1 MRQVDCVKNIWRFTD
16 MYVSERYNVSQLFP
30 KHIADQLKAGQ
41 KVEPE
46 HHELVTVIFS
56 DIVHFTDISRTST
69 PLKVSQMLD
78 RLYLAFDKVARKNQ
92 VFKVETIG
100 DAYMGVTNL
109 ERDMEDS
116 HVKNAA
122 LFAIDLVTEARKI
135 LIDDEVPSKGYIN
148 IRVGL

>member
-1 MRQVDCVKNIWRFTD
+1 MRQVDYMKNIWRSTD
-16 MYVSERYNVSQLFP
+16 LYVAGRYNASQLFP
-30 KHIADQLKAGQ
+30 RHIADQLKAGQ

-46 HHELVTVIFS
+46 QHELVTVIFS
-56 DIVHFTDISRTST
+56 DIVHFTDISRMTT

-78 RLYLAFDKVARKNQ
+78 RLYLAFDKVARKHQ

-109 ERDMEDS
+109 ERNMEDN

-135 LIDDEVPSKGYIN
+135 LIDDEDPSKGYIN
-148 IRVGL
+148 IRAGL